1 MYPKNGVQE
10 LWDEVPFDESLEPI
24 AADDWE
30 IDDFDDS
37 NNRRYGDGLQV
48 SSKPQRYFKAENSAL
63 ESVEGTVIG
72 VLFDD
77 RPAEGNYHPV
87 GKKFRNY
94 VKNLLNMISEW
105 TGGCMNFVDVSDPR
119 YQNRISQNVLHWKG
133 LWRHGSAYAAGG
145 SIFGGCSVN
154 FPRWGRRSDLVV
166 LHELLHCMGIV

>member
-1 MYPKNGVQE
+1 MPNKFLEFIVSILLKMGVIVGDN
-10 LWDEVPFDESLEPI
+10 WAITNFDESI
-24 AADDWE
+24 
-30 IDDFDDS
+30 
-37 NNRRYGDGLQV
+37 NRRNGDGLQLA
-48 SSKPQRYFKAENSAL
+48 SRPEKFFKAENSEL

-77 RPAEGNYHPV
+77 RPAEGNYHPL

-94 VKNLLNMISEW
+94 ATNLLNMISEW
-105 TGGCMNFVDVSDPR
+105 TGGCTNFVDVSDPR

-133 LWRHGSAYAAGG
+133 LWRSGYAFAAGG
-145 SIFGGCSVN
+145 SMFGACSVN